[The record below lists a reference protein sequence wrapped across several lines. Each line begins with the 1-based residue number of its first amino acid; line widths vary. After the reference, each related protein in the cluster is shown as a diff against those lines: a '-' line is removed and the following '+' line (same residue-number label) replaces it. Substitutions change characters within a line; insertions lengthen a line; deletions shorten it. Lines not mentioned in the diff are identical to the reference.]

1 MIATPLRLK
10 GFAVHA
16 PPLTTFHYQFSTI
29 YIMATLDYDEIKQR
43 KNIVVDGM
51 PYEIL
56 ESHVARTQ
64 KRKPQNQVK
73 MRNLLNGKVVPHSF
87 HASDTAEEADV
98 SKREALFLFANK
110 GEYWFC
116 DPKDRAKRFEI
127 SEDVLGDS
135 TKYLKDNTIVDIKIF
150 EYDDEEKII
159 GVTLPVKMTFIVRDA
174 PPSMRGNT
182 ASGGGKLV
190 TLETGTQVTT
200 PFFIEAGEKIIVN
213 TDTGEYVERAG
224 K

>member
-1 MIATPLRLK
+1 
-10 GFAVHA
+10 
-16 PPLTTFHYQFSTI
+16 
-29 YIMATLDYDEIKQR
+29 MATLDYDEIKQR

-64 KRKPQNQVK
+64 KRKPQNQVR
-73 MRNLLNGKVVPHSF
+73 MRNLLNGKVVPGTF
-87 HASDTAEEADV
+87 HASDTAEEAEI
-98 SKREALFLFANK
+98 SKREALFLYANK

-127 SEDVLGDS
+127 NADVLGDS

-150 EYDDEEKII
+150 EYEDEENII
-159 GVTLPVKMTFIVRDA
+159 GVTLPIKMTFVVKDA
-174 PPSMRGNT
+174 PPAIKGNT

-190 TLETGTQVTT
+190 TLETGAQVTT

-224 K
+224 KGEK

>member
-1 MIATPLRLK
+1 
-10 GFAVHA
+10 
-16 PPLTTFHYQFSTI
+16 
-29 YIMATLDYDEIKQR
+29 MATLDYDEIKQR

-64 KRKPQNQVK
+64 KRKPQNQVR
-73 MRNLLNGKVVPHSF
+73 MRNLLNGKVVPGTF
-87 HASDTAEEADV
+87 HASDTAEEAEI

-127 SEDVLGDS
+127 SQDVLGDQ

-150 EYDDEEKII
+150 DYEDEEKII
-159 GVTLPVKMTFIVRDA
+159 GVTLPVKMTFVVKEA
-174 PPSMRGNT
+174 PPAIKGNT

-190 TLETGTQVTT
+190 TIETGAQVTT
-200 PFFIEAGEKIIVN
+200 PFFIEVGEMIIVN
-213 TDTGEYVERAG
+213 TDTGEYVERAS
-224 K
+224 KN

>member
-1 MIATPLRLK
+1 MIIPTCGTLLATPY
-10 GFAVHA
+10 
-16 PPLTTFHYQFSTI
+16 YQLSTI

-43 KNIVVDGM
+43 KNIIVDGM

-64 KRKPQNQVK
+64 KRKPQNQVR
-73 MRNLLNGKVVPHSF
+73 MRNLLNGKVVPGTF
-87 HASDTAEEADV
+87 HASDTAEEAEI

-127 SEDVLGDS
+127 SADVLGDS

-150 EYDDEEKII
+150 DYEDEEKII
-159 GVTLPVKMTFIVRDA
+159 GVTLPIKMTFMVKEA
-174 PPSMRGNT
+174 PPAIKGNT

-190 TLETGTQVTT
+190 TLETGAQVTT
-200 PFFIEAGEKIIVN
+200 PFFIEAGEMVIVN

>member
-1 MIATPLRLK
+1 
-10 GFAVHA
+10 
-16 PPLTTFHYQFSTI
+16 
-29 YIMATLDYDEIKQR
+29 MATLDYDEIKQR

-64 KRKPQNQVK
+64 KRKPQNQVR
-73 MRNLLNGKVVPHSF
+73 MRNLLNGKVVPGTF
-87 HASDTAEEADV
+87 HASDTAEEAEI

-127 SEDVLGDS
+127 NADVLGDQ
-135 TKYLKDNTIVDIKIF
+135 TKYLKDNTVVDIKIF
-150 EYDDEEKII
+150 EYEDEEKII
-159 GVTLPVKMTFIVRDA
+159 GVTLPIKMTFEVKDA

-190 TLETGTQVTT
+190 TLETGAQVTT
-200 PFFIEAGEKIIVN
+200 PFFIEAGEMIIVN
-213 TDTGEYVERAG
+213 TDTGEYVERAP
-224 K
+224 KN

>member
-1 MIATPLRLK
+1 
-10 GFAVHA
+10 
-16 PPLTTFHYQFSTI
+16 
-29 YIMATLDYDEIKQR
+29 MATLDYDEIKQR
-43 KNIVVDGM
+43 KHIVVDGM

-64 KRKPQNQVK
+64 KRKPQNQVR
-73 MRNLLNGKVVPHSF
+73 MRNLLNGKVVPGTF
-87 HASDTAEEADV
+87 HASDTAEEAEI
-98 SKREALFLFANK
+98 STREALFLFANK

-127 SEDVLGDS
+127 STDILGDQV
-135 TKYLKDNTIVDIKIF
+135 KYLKDNTIVDIKIF
-150 EYDDEEKII
+150 EYEDEEKII
-159 GVTLPVKMTFIVRDA
+159 GVTLPIKMTFEVKDA

-190 TLETGTQVTT
+190 TIETGAQITT
-200 PFFIEAGEKIIVN
+200 PLFIEAGEKIVVN
-213 TDTGEYVERAG
+213 TETGEYVERV